1 MLAFAL
7 LALALQL
14 PDSAQFAA
22 ESRRLLAAGRHAEMR
37 WPVLDDVRAQAESLY
52 RASAWQPLWLAG
64 GHPTAPARALA
75 GALRWAELRGLD
87 PADFDGVRLQERA
100 ERGPMPDAASAARF
114 DVMLTV
120 DVLRFARALNVGR
133 IAPRAA
139 HTDLELAPEAA
150 DLLAVVEE
158 LRRTAQTDS
167 VLGALE
173 PQAFGYRRLKAA
185 LLRYRALAADS
196 GLVPLPALPKR
207 LRPDSVYR
215 GAGAMRRLLRAVGDL
230 PDSVPVPEADGDTLY
245 DAGLVSAVQAFQRRH
260 GLEADGVIGPATAE
274 RLNRPFTLRMRQIEL
289 TLERWRWMPRTFESP
304 PIVVNIP
311 GFRLYAFAD
320 SGGRVQ
326 PVLTMNVV
334 VGRAYKTRTPV
345 FSARMTY
352 VVFSPYWEVPKSI
365 EREEIRPAARR
376 NPGYLARN
384 HMELVRGGQVV
395 PVTPGA
401 IAAIGGSVHVRQR
414 PGDDNS
420 LGRVKFMLP
429 NAHAVYLHDTPAK
442 ALFETA
448 RRDYSHGCIRLQLP
462 VALAEFVLR
471 DQPEWTAERMTQAMQ
486 SERPVTAT
494 LARRIPVL
502 VLYATAVAD
511 DAGRVFFYNDIY
523 GHDRDLDLLLR
534 RGFPYPR

>member
-7 LALALQL
+7 LALALQV
-14 PDSAQFAA
+14 PDSAPFAA
-22 ESRRLLAAGRHAEMR
+22 EAQRLLAAGRHAEMR
-37 WPVLDDVRAQAESLY
+37 WPALDDVKAHAESLY
-52 RASAWQPLWLAG
+52 RASQWQPLWLEG
-64 GHPTAPARALA
+64 GRPTASARALA
-75 GALRWAELRGLD
+75 GTLRWSELRGLD

-100 ERGPMPDAASAARF
+100 EGGPMPDAASAARF
-114 DVMLTV
+114 DVMLTL
-120 DVLRFARALNVGR
+120 DALRFARALNVGR

-139 HTDLELAPEAA
+139 HTELELTPEPAE
-150 DLLAVVEE
+150 LRAVVEE
-158 LRRTAQTDS
+158 LRRTARTDS

-173 PQAFGYRRLKAA
+173 PQAFGYQRLKAA
-185 LLRYRALAADS
+185 LLRYRALAQDS

-207 LRPDSVYR
+207 LPRDTVYH
-215 GAGAMRRLLRAVGDL
+215 GAGAMRRLLGAVGDL
-230 PDSVPVPEADGDTLY
+230 PDSVPVPEAAGDTLY
-245 DAGLVSAVQAFQRRH
+245 DATLVAAVQAFQRRH

-274 RLNRPFTLRMRQIEL
+274 RLNRPFALRMRQIEL
-289 TLERWRWMPRTFESP
+289 TLERWRWMPRRFESP

-326 PVLTMNVV
+326 PVLEMDVV
-334 VGRAYKTRTPV
+334 VGRAFKHETPV

-352 VVFSPYWEVPKSI
+352 LVFSPYWEVPKSI
-365 EREEIRPAARR
+365 ERAEIRPAALR

-384 HMELVRGGQVV
+384 RMELVRGGTVV
-395 PVTPGA
+395 PATPDA

-414 PGDDNS
+414 PGDGNS

-429 NAHAVYLHDTPAK
+429 NAHAVYLHDTPSK
-442 ALFETA
+442 SLFENA
-448 RRDYSHGCIRLQLP
+448 RRDYSHGCIRLQSP
-462 VALAEFVLR
+462 TALAEFVLR
-471 DQPEWTAERMTQAMQ
+471 DQPEWTAERMAQAMR

-511 DAGRVFFYNDIY
+511 DTGRVFFYNDIY
-523 GHDRDLDLLLR
+523 GHDRDLDRLLR